1 MNENHLREIAQ
12 GQAQRSVKDRSKATP
27 LPQLATVH
35 GGELHV
41 WPTGDGVFHKVP
53 YGFCWP
59 SGGAFSLWDLW
70 FNGNPAL
77 KICPYKFIDPSKDLV
92 DARCK
97 VNRARTSKVIA
108 KLTQIAVDRTL
119 ITSSRGITAT
129 NYTEVFDNAYPI
141 LIEELYESDKQRSN
155 DLNMYT
161 LANRLYAHTA
171 HTPDRDITED
181 HL

>member
-1 MNENHLREIAQ
+1 M
-12 GQAQRSVKDRSKATP
+12 T
-27 LPQLATVH
+27 
-35 GGELHV
+35 
-41 WPTGDGVFHKVP
+41 F
-53 YGFCWP
+53 
-59 SGGAFSLWDLW
+59 
-70 FNGNPAL
+70 
-77 KICPYKFIDPSKDLV
+77 
-92 DARCK
+92 
-97 VNRARTSKVIA
+97 KVITT
-108 KLTQIAVDRTL
+108 LTQIAVDRTL

-161 LANRLYAHTA
+161 LANRLYAHNA

>member
-1 MNENHLREIAQ
+1 M
-12 GQAQRSVKDRSKATP
+12 T
-27 LPQLATVH
+27 
-35 GGELHV
+35 
-41 WPTGDGVFHKVP
+41 F
-53 YGFCWP
+53 
-59 SGGAFSLWDLW
+59 
-70 FNGNPAL
+70 
-77 KICPYKFIDPSKDLV
+77 
-92 DARCK
+92 
-97 VNRARTSKVIA
+97 KVITT
-108 KLTQIAVDRTL
+108 LTQIAVDRTL

-141 LIEELYESDKQRSN
+141 LIEELYESVKQRSN

>member
-1 MNENHLREIAQ
+1 M
-12 GQAQRSVKDRSKATP
+12 T
-27 LPQLATVH
+27 
-35 GGELHV
+35 
-41 WPTGDGVFHKVP
+41 F
-53 YGFCWP
+53 
-59 SGGAFSLWDLW
+59 
-70 FNGNPAL
+70 
-77 KICPYKFIDPSKDLV
+77 
-92 DARCK
+92 
-97 VNRARTSKVIA
+97 KVITT
-108 KLTQIAVDRTL
+108 LTQIAVDRTL

-129 NYTEVFDNAYPI
+129 KYTEVFDNAYPI